1 MSDTAESE
9 PSTSAGCSGCGE
21 LDSAEGRVVHK
32 VRVVLY
38 VGAVACPTQQRAKS
52 STRPGCSGCR
62 GHGVLD
68 SAESRVIHEVQV
80 VLDVGAVV
88 CPTQQRA
95 ESSTRAR
102 LFWM

>member
-1 MSDTAESE
+1 M
-9 PSTSAGCSGCGE
+9 P
-21 LDSAEGRVVHK
+21 DSAEGRVVHESE
-32 VRVVLY
+32 VVLD
-38 VGAVACPTQQRAKS
+38 VGAVVCSTQQRAKS

-62 GHGVLD
+62 GRGVPD
-68 SAESRVIHEVQV
+68 SAEGRVVHESQV
-80 VLDVGAVV
+80 VLDLGAVV

>member
-1 MSDTAESE
+1 M
-9 PSTSAGCSGCGE
+9 
-21 LDSAEGRVVHK
+21 LDSAEGRVVHESE
-32 VRVVLY
+32 VVLD
-38 VGAVACPTQQRAKS
+38 VGAVVCRLSRGPSRP
-52 STRPGCSGCR
+52 REPGCSGCR
-62 GHGVLD
+62 GRGVPD
-68 SAESRVIHEVQV
+68 SAEGRVVHESQV